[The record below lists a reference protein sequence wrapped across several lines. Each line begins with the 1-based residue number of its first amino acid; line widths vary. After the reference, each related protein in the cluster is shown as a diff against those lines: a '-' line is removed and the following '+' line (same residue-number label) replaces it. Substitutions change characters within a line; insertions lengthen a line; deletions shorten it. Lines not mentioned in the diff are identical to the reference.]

1 MQRKIWAF
9 LFSPASASKNKPI
22 ITTMYY
28 NFYGLSQNP
37 FNTTSD
43 PEFLYLSP
51 SHKQALGSII
61 YGIQERKG
69 FIAVIGEVG
78 LGKTTILR
86 SYLAQIDKA
95 DKIIYLLNPNLSFK
109 ELLKT
114 ILEELK
120 QDPRGSDEL
129 VLVSQIQEVLIEQYR
144 HGETV
149 VLLIDEAQ
157 NIPVATLE
165 KVRLLSN
172 LETTREKLIQIVLV
186 GQPELEELLNR
197 HELRQLRQRIA
208 VRATIVPLSK
218 CESYA
223 YIQHRLAKAG
233 GRRKKILSNRALSL
247 IVRHARGNPRQINI
261 LCDNALVT
269 GLGYRK
275 KPVTAAIVQEVVD
288 DLNGTTRR
296 LSWKSISVSASIA
309 VSLLAIVWLALSD
322 GYTLWNQPYMN
333 KLKSLIEEEV
343 DMAKIQTGV
352 QHVQARLIQAVTTS
366 TQNED
371 SVPGKGI
378 TSINAPPEVTHP
390 IKESLAVSTV
400 QEGDTLESLAQ
411 KVYGTAKPQYMKQIL
426 DANPHISES
435 KKIHPGQKLVFP
447 KISMPAE

>member
-1 MQRKIWAF
+1 
-9 LFSPASASKNKPI
+9 
-22 ITTMYY
+22 MYY

-86 SYLAQIDKA
+86 SYLTQVDTA
-95 DKIIYLLNPNLSFK
+95 DKIVYLLNPNLSFQ

-114 ILEELK
+114 VLIELK
-120 QDPRGSDEL
+120 QDPRGSEEL
-129 VLVSQIQEVLIEQYR
+129 ELVSQIHEVLIEQYR
-144 HGETV
+144 HGRTV

-157 NIPVATLE
+157 NMPVATLE
-165 KVRLLSN
+165 SIRMLSN
-172 LETTREKLIQIVLV
+172 LETSKDKLIQIVMV
-186 GQPELEELLNR
+186 GQPELADLLNR

-218 CESYA
+218 EDSYA

-233 GRRKKILSNRALSL
+233 ARRKKILSNRALSL
-247 IVRHARGNPRQINI
+247 IVRNAQGNPRRINI

-275 KPVTAAIVQEVVD
+275 KPVTTSIVREVVD
-288 DLNGTTRR
+288 DLNGTMRR
-296 LSWKSISVSASIA
+296 LFWKWVPIAASVA
-309 VSLLAIVWLALSD
+309 VSLLAIVWLTSSESH
-322 GYTLWNQPYMN
+322 TLWNQPYMT
-333 KLKSLIEEEV
+333 KLKSLIDEEI

-352 QHVQARLIQAVTTS
+352 QQVQAMLIQAVTTS
-366 TQNED
+366 TQEED
-371 SVPGKGI
+371 GTLGKSI
-378 TSINAPPEVTHP
+378 TSNTAVREASHP
-390 IKESLAVSTV
+390 IEGSLTVSMV
-400 QEGDTLESLAQ
+400 QEGDTLESLAR
-411 KVYGTAKPQYMKQIL
+411 KVYGTAKQQYMKQIL
-426 DANPHISES
+426 DANPHIGDSG
-435 KKIHPGQKLVFP
+435 KIYPGQKVVFP
-447 KISMPAE
+447 RISMPAE